1 MDTTQNKQVFS
12 TDNFALAIF
21 LKTQNCNLLHIDKK
35 DSRHASF
42 DFEDTVERKKLT
54 QEFWEGKGLV
64 EPRAFYTSQRELKT
78 LLYDDSYVG
87 KSE

>member
-1 MDTTQNKQVFS
+1 MDTTQNKAVFS

-42 DFEDTVERKKLT
+42 DFEDTTERKKLT
-54 QEFWEGKGLV
+54 QDFWEGKGLV
-64 EPRAFYTSQRELKT
+64 EPRLFCSIQKELKSF
-78 LLYDDSYVG
+78 LYDNSYPV
-87 KSE
+87 KT